1 MRWVSWQGK
10 ENEEEEEEECP
21 FCVYMRAGPCGK
33 NFSEWERCVEEAEES
48 STNIVEKCT
57 AVIHHLKDCMEMHPE
72 YYGPILQAEKA
83 MEEEQQ
89 AAAAAAARE
98 RTNKQEPELRASI
111 AQKATAGAPV

>member
-1 MRWVSWQGK
+1 
-10 ENEEEEEEECP
+10 
-21 FCVYMRAGPCGK
+21 
-33 NFSEWERCVEEAEES
+33 
-48 STNIVEKCT
+48 
-57 AVIHHLKDCMEMHPE
+57 MEMHPE

>member
-1 MRWVSWQGK
+1 MRWVFWQGK
-10 ENEEEEEEECP
+10 ENEEEEEEEECP

-33 NFSEWERCVEEAEES
+33 VFSEWERCVEEAEES

-72 YYGPILQAEKA
+72 YYGPVLQAEKA

-89 AAAAAAARE
+89 AASARE
-98 RTNKQEPELRASI
+98 RTNKQETELRASK